1 MTRARKTTPDH
12 PLNALI
18 TQDEAHFAEMGLE
31 FVDTQE
37 GLALS
42 DLQDL
47 FLKVGGGGAA
57 ATAGVGEPRAS
68 GPLQGLVCIQRQ
80 PASSAHPCCSPRA
93 PSLLLAG
100 WLAHALLRAG
110 RTVHR
115 CNRCS
120 PCVLLLPQVGFAKRD
135 PLRLK
140 VAIEN
145 TYHLIWI
152 RATKPV
158 RGGTAEAGPVSKDPT

>member
-1 MTRARKTTPDH
+1 MCCIDHALTTLVRTDSSK
-12 PLNALI
+12 
-18 TQDEAHFAEMGLE
+18 QDEAHFAEMGLE

-47 FLKVGGGGAA
+47 FLKVGGQLPGWSAPCGPVAHSE
-57 ATAGVGEPRAS
+57 ATCLI
-68 GPLQGLVCIQRQ
+68 GP
-80 PASSAHPCCSPRA
+80 PMACSQRA
-93 PSLLLAG
+93 PSLSFSCSCPPAG
-100 WLAHALLRAG
+100 GHVR
-110 RTVHR
+110 
-115 CNRCS
+115 
-120 PCVLLLPQVGFAKRD
+120 PPLLLLLQVGFAKRD

-158 RGGTAEAGPVSKDPT
+158 SGDPA